1 MIRLKREQYAV
12 GEVEHPNGLSVTVG
26 IFYDTPVTEDIEELT
41 YTAQGFARTAL
52 DVWGDNHVGVSESVQ
67 DVMDREYPGRP
78 FYVETRESGRGVQ
91 VYQPHGMP
99 QDGTTP
105 WRPDRADQTLCTGCD
120 QPLGSGTHPFC
131 FPMDAGS

>member
-26 IFYDTPVTEDIEELT
+26 IFYDTPIHEDIEELT

-52 DVWGDNHVGVSESVQ
+52 DVWGGNHVGVSESVQ

-91 VYQPHGMP
+91 VYQPYGMP
-99 QDGTTP
+99 QDTEPSNYGEGGVGKCSQAQVP
-105 WRPDRADQTLCTGCD
+105 KRLGRLPDHE
-120 QPLGSGTHPFC
+120 S
-131 FPMDAGS
+131 